1 MRIFTLLCVVLIGCT
16 SDREIDFVV
25 HNTSQDPI
33 DSVVVLTSTN
43 SSRLFID
50 DIEPGSSKNGTLT
63 MTKERY
69 VDGYYAVSITAG
81 TKTYRDRMGYFT
93 NGGPFEEQIDIWFS
107 ADTIRY
113 ESKLE
118 QKYVP

>member
-1 MRIFTLLCVVLIGCT
+1 MLTLTLLCAASIGCT

-25 HNTSQDPI
+25 HNTSQDRI

-43 SSRLFID
+43 NSRLLIN
-50 DIEPGSSKNGTLT
+50 DIQPGSSKNGTLT
-63 MTKERY
+63 MTKEPY
-69 VDGYYAVSITAG
+69 VDGHYNIAIVAG
-81 TKTYRDRMGYFT
+81 AKTYRDRMGYFT
-93 NGGPFEEQIDIWFS
+93 NGGPFEEQIDVWFS